1 MSFSEKYSTI
11 ADQVAAAASVSFELQ
26 AQNEKV
32 YLLHATSSAIEA
44 CVLTRRLQVAE
55 FVTEVDALHSELE
68 RLENSAR
75 VNTNVFAL
83 CASRYFSHGFRVNCG
98 VQCYFLIH
106 NSQPSQELDTFSIQ
120 LEKAFRQAAAKTK

>member
-1 MSFSEKYSTI
+1 VINQSATSTKSLIMSFSEKYSTI

-32 YLLHATSSAIEA
+32 YLLHATSSDIEA

-75 VNTNVFAL
+75 VNSNAFFLL
-83 CASRYFSHGFRVNCG
+83 CLPVANAVTASV
-98 VQCYFLIH
+98 
-106 NSQPSQELDTFSIQ
+106 
-120 LEKAFRQAAAKTK
+120 